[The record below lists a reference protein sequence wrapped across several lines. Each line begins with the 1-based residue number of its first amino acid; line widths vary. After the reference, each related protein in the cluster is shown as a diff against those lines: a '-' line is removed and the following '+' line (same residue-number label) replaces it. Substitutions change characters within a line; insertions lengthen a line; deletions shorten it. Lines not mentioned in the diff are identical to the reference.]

1 MLNSPRDEH
10 VATAAKFCIEINFLT
25 GRFVATSHHDRRLP
39 EWPPHPARLF
49 SALVDAWADACEP
62 DQSERDA
69 LEWLEAQGAPAI
81 SASKSD
87 SRTVCSHF
95 VPVNDAA
102 VFSTTWYN
110 RLDKKLSQSL
120 GLADRNALR
129 AKMQRDIEA
138 KVGQAGNTNP
148 LSAKG
153 LLPEGRKKQERF
165 FPSVSPE
172 STRVTYCWDGA
183 APDDVSKT
191 IDGLLSRVTR
201 LGHSSSLVS
210 CHVVGEVPEIS
221 HAPSGDG
228 TFGMRNVRR
237 GQLSELERRHQSH
250 RGVSPR
256 ALPYTDV
263 RYQVAESAKQSEHH
277 YDPNTVGEWFVFEF
291 QPGSRMLPAS
301 RAVELASTMRA
312 AIFSYAEDPLPE
324 GLSGHRSDG
333 APAAVPH
340 VAFLPLPYVGFPHA
354 DGRLLGIAVSAP
366 DLLDEPSRR
375 ALYRAIGKWEE
386 HAESEGLKLN
396 LGSKGEVRMSRV
408 RGPSIMI
415 SLRQRVWS
423 APSRRWTTATP
434 IALPRHPGS
443 LSRGSKSARLRAWN
457 AAEKA
462 VVAACA
468 HVGLPE
474 PGTVA
479 AGFSPFVAGARQTAL
494 YPAFHQKG
502 ANGKP
507 IRRQLVHASVTFDK
521 TVRGP
526 LMLGAGRFLGLG
538 LMRPSDVPDDAGT
551 DADADDE

>member
-1 MLNSPRDEH
+1 M
-10 VATAAKFCIEINFLT
+10 ATAGKFCIEINFLT
-25 GRFVATSHHDRRLP
+25 GRYVATSHHDRRLP

-49 SALVDAWADACEP
+49 SALVATWADACEP

-69 LEWLEAQGAPAI
+69 LKWLESQGAPAI

-87 SRTVCSHF
+87 FRTACSHF

-102 VFSTTWYN
+102 IFSTTWYN
-110 RLDKKLSQSL
+110 RLNKKLGQPQDV
-120 GLADRNALR
+120 ANRHAQR

-138 KVGQAGNTNP
+138 KVGQAGSTNP

-172 STRVTYCWDGA
+172 SARVTYCWDGA
-183 APDDVSKT
+183 APDGIGKT
-191 IDGLLSRVTR
+191 IDGLLRRVTR

-210 CHVVGEVPEIS
+210 CRVVDDAPEIS
-221 HAPSGDG
+221 HAPSGEG
-228 TFGMRNVRR
+228 AVGLRNIRR

-333 APAAVPH
+333 APVAVPH

-366 DLLDEPSRR
+366 DMLDEPSCQ
-375 ALYRAIGKWEE
+375 ALYRAIGNWEK

-396 LGSKGEVRMSRV
+396 LGSRGEVRMSRV
-408 RGPSIMI
+408 RGPSLMI
-415 SLRQRVWS
+415 SLQRRVWS
-423 APSRRWTTATP
+423 APSRRWTTAMP

-457 AAEKA
+457 AAEHA
-462 VVAACA
+462 IVAACA

-474 PGTVA
+474 PVTVT
-479 AGFSPFVAGARQTAL
+479 AGFSPFLAGARQTAL

-521 TVRGP
+521 PVRGP

-538 LMRPSDVPDDAGT
+538 LMRPSDVPDDAGAE
-551 DADADDE
+551 ADIADE